1 MKTMWKRLIAAVCAA
16 VIIAMTITPVM
27 AATAVTGGATRGSAK
42 IVKLGTEYTTN
53 LKSSQD
59 YAIFKFKTN
68 TYKTSYFAA

>member
-59 YAIFKFKTN
+59 YAISNLRQTLIKPFTN
-68 TYKTSYFAA
+68 